1 MAFGGNPK
9 GYLPF
14 RGILKDPRLYKKLL
28 MIPGVWSNP
37 KGFFIFRRNPKEIMP
52 LGRFLKQVCLLRKS

>member
-37 KGFFIFRRNPKEIMP
+37 KGYFIFAEI
-52 LGRFLKQVCLLRKS
+52 LKR